1 MNNWSPWVVGI
12 PLQYLISNVWRSP
25 RKLWTINCSA
35 MRSARKV
42 GIGKRAGDY
51 LPCTNGFYP
60 FTFIMLLSKWLLLQ
74 TVGFYV
80 MNTWLSSFLID
91 NKTTTFFSFVE
102 HKRSGESSG
111 VEGKSNATPGSLIWK
126 KIRFH
131 ISFKR
136 NITIT

>member
-91 NKTTTFFSFVE
+91 NETTTFFHLWSTREVGNPAVLKGRATLRPVVWFE
-102 HKRSGESSG
+102 KR
-111 VEGKSNATPGSLIWK
+111 
-126 KIRFH
+126 F
-131 ISFKR
+131 ISISALKE
-136 NITIT
+136 I

>member
-51 LPCTNGFYP
+51 LPCTNGSYP

-91 NKTTTFFSFVE
+91 NKTTTFFHLWSTREVGNPAVLKGRATLYARKFDLKKDSF
-102 HKRSGESSG
+102 
-111 VEGKSNATPGSLIWK
+111 PYQL
-126 KIRFH
+126 
-131 ISFKR
+131 
-136 NITIT
+136 

>member
-1 MNNWSPWVVGI
+1 MNNWSPWVAGI
-12 PLQYLISNVWRSP
+12 PLQYLMSNVWRSP

-35 MRSARKV
+35 MMSARKV

-80 MNTWLSSFLID
+80 MNTWLSSFLFD
-91 NKTTTFFSFVE
+91 NKTTNGAAFFYLWSTREVE
-102 HKRSGESSG
+102 NPVG
-111 VEGKSNATPGSLIWK
+111 NPTPGSLVWK
-126 KIRFH
+126 RF
-131 ISFKR
+131 IFMSALKE
-136 NITIT
+136 I